1 MERVVVKM
9 CSPHPSTSLFLYSFF
24 SGEQLNESLI
34 IGYLTTSTYGSFFS
48 VSPSHII
55 Y

>member
-1 MERVVVKM
+1 MERVVVTM
-9 CSPHPSTSLFLYSFF
+9 CSPHPTTSPFLYSF

-34 IGYLTTSTYGSFFS
+34 IGYLTNSTYGCFVP
-48 VSPSHII
+48 VSPAHI